1 MSDTTTLDKR
11 VATMDQ
17 PERTRSGRTY
27 TPAVDIIEKPDEL
40 LLLADVPGAKAE
52 GIDIHYERGE
62 LTLTARVD
70 ERQPEEGNWVL
81 REYGVGDFVRT
92 FQVGE
97 GIDAAKIK
105 AEVTGGV
112 LTLHLPKAEAA
123 KTRKIAVKAV

>member
-1 MSDTTTLDKR
+1 MSDTTTLEKR
-11 VATMDQ
+11 VAAANQ
-17 PERTRSGRTY
+17 PERIRNGRTY
-27 TPAVDIIEKPDEL
+27 IPPVDIIEKHDEL

-70 ERQPEEGNWVL
+70 PRQPEPAEWL
-81 REYGVGDFVRT
+81 CREYGVGDFVRT
-92 FQVGE
+92 FRIGE
-97 GIDAAKIK
+97 GIDPAKIA

>member
-27 TPAVDIIEKPDEL
+27 SPAVDIIEKPDEL
-40 LLLADVPGAKAE
+40 LLLADVPGAKAD

-70 ERQPEEGNWVL
+70 ERQPEVSNWVL

-123 KTRKIAVKAV
+123 KTRRIAVKAV

>member
-11 VATMDQ
+11 VAAMDQ

-27 TPAVDIIEKPDEL
+27 SPAVDIIEKPDEL

-123 KTRKIAVKAV
+123 KTRRIAVKAV